1 MTFFDFWGKTR
12 RGEKEGG
19 DDYHLL
25 CWHSLD
31 VAAMGYLMVKS
42 NCFGLADYFRQLG
55 FADTEQ
61 AAQFFTLVVVQARYW
76 KICPLISATLPAP
89 TTQGSGRRKKELRK
103 DLSFNA
109 GLLVVAS
116 LFKRMRRVASF
127 IFTLSAQ
134 AQTGNRY
141 VDARNYRASWS
152 AS

>member
-55 FADTEQ
+55 FADTKQ
-61 AAQFFTLVVVQARYW
+61 AAQFFAWLLCRHDTGKFARSFQQLYLHPQLMFW
-76 KICPLISATLPAP
+76 KAQERITKRSLI
-89 TTQGSGRRKKELRK
+89 QRW
-103 DLSFNA
+103 
-109 GLLVVAS
+109 V
-116 LFKRMRRVASF
+116 
-127 IFTLSAQ
+127 
-134 AQTGNRY
+134 TGCGIII
-141 VDARNYRASWS
+141 
-152 AS
+152 